1 MNPRLALTFVV
12 FGRAMTPP
20 VVDPRQKKNPRRFP
34 AEGSV

>member
-20 VVDPRQKKNPRRFP
+20 VDSRQKKNPPRIP
-34 AEGSV
+34 AEGAV